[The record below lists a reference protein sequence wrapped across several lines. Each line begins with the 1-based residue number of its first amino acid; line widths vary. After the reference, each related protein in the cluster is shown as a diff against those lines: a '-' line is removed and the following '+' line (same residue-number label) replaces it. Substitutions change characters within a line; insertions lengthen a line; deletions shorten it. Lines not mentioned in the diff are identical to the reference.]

1 MLSYA
6 CDYAEEVLPGIHAAL
21 PFTGMNPQAPRF
33 RPEEHA
39 YLRIV
44 LDSAVGILLNVHVE
58 PILRFETAC
67 TMPEPNPAEL
77 ATLFEINTASKNKL
91 VQLIPLH
98 AYFGTVRRRRV
109 LTSV

>member
-1 MLSYA
+1 
-6 CDYAEEVLPGIHAAL
+6 
-21 PFTGMNPQAPRF
+21 MNPQPPRF
-33 RPEEHA
+33 PAEEHG

-67 TMPEPNPAEL
+67 TMPEQNPAEL
-77 ATLFEINTASKNKL
+77 SALFEIQTASKNKL

-98 AYFGTVRRRRV
+98 AYFGTVCAV
-109 LTSV
+109 VSTLS